1 MIGSCR
7 EPGHPQWAWIVVVL
21 WVAVLLTGL
30 LVAVMSSRWAVG
42 HLTVFA
48 AGTRIPLF
56 VIGITCSHG

>member
-1 MIGSCR
+1 
-7 EPGHPQWAWIVVVL
+7 VVL